1 MADYD
6 NTNSGAAFKPFDS
19 QSMILQ
25 GKVNVNGR
33 DDKIV
38 LVKDVTRNG
47 DTIIEVYAKTG
58 VLFNNDKKGN
68 EAAPDYTGPLGDTK
82 RIAAWRKDK
91 EGSPYMSFKVSDKQS
106 PQNATSSTASRIDDD
121 HIPF

>member
-19 QSMILQ
+19 QSLILQ
-25 GKVNVNGR
+25 GKVNVSGR

-47 DTIIEVYAKTG
+47 DTVIEVYAKTG

-68 EAAPDYTGPLGDTK
+68 QAAPDYTGPLGDTK

-91 EGSPYMSFKVSDKQS
+91 DGSPYMSFKVSDKQS
-106 PQNATSSTASRIDDD
+106 PQNAASPAASSIDDD